1 MKIINRDDVEIDI
14 TKDLEGLRK
23 IMMTMNLSNSDRQ
36 QFINLFSQMANNKET
51 MYRETLQ
58 MSIGLTKL
66 DTMADELLSN
76 QDMLHGM
83 QDETRMIMRY
93 IKDQDEEMKQ
103 QIANSSTVIR
113 ES

>member
-51 MYRETLQ
+51 MYRETL
-58 MSIGLTKL
+58 
-66 DTMADELLSN
+66 
-76 QDMLHGM
+76 
-83 QDETRMIMRY
+83 
-93 IKDQDEEMKQ
+93 
-103 QIANSSTVIR
+103 
-113 ES
+113 